1 MNKKLISY
9 LVLGIVIF
17 GTVASLSTSLVIAQG
32 DVDVNS
38 NMYHITQQAQE
49 QVTYQFRNQTRIRV
63 NSSAPVEVD
72 MDCDAM
78 NVGEKLFSIELTNAT
93 EDISLEMT
101 CRQVE
106 TQLGVQAGALV
117 RNQNRYQIR
126 AGFAIQIQTNQT
138 VRARVGLE
146 MTRGDALRASWAY
159 FDDAT
164 DEWVPVAS
172 SYQNGLLVAE
182 TDHFS
187 VWTIVEGGM
196 ATVWWIVIGVGVV
209 SVLSLVVILAVRKK
223 RV

>member
-1 MNKKLISY
+1 MNKKFVTY
-9 LVLGIVIF
+9 LVLGMVLF
-17 GTVASLSTSLVIAQG
+17 GTIATLSASLVVAQG
-32 DVDVNS
+32 DVEVNS
-38 NMYHITQQAQE
+38 NMYQIKQQAGE
-49 QVTYQFRNQTRIRV
+49 QVTYRFRAQTRLRV

-78 NVGEKLFSIELTNAT
+78 NVGDKLFSIELTNAT

-126 AGFAIQIQTNQT
+126 EGFAIQIQTNLSVQ
-138 VRARVGLE
+138 ARIGFE
-146 MTRGDALRASWAY
+146 MTRGEAIRSSWAY

-172 SYQNGLLVAE
+172 SYQDGLLIAE

-196 ATVWWIVIGVGVV
+196 AAIWWVLIGVGVV
-209 SVLSLVVILAVRKK
+209 SVASLVIILVVRKK
-223 RV
+223 RA